1 MKIFLISLI
10 ILFLSSGCIEANDLQ
25 ESTKMN
31 GNNLQ
36 TATFA
41 GGCFWCVEAGFEK
54 LTGVHEVISGY
65 SGGSTKSPTYEQ
77 VSSGQTEHLEA
88 VQVHYDPNMITFELL
103 LESFWRQIDPT
114 DNGGQFVDR
123 GKHYRSV
130 IFYHDDTQKKIAK
143 KSRAALEASG
153 RFKDPIVT
161 DIRPFEA
168 FYPAEDYHQDYYKKN
183 PLRYKFYRYNSGRD
197 QFLDKTWGSDLELQK
212 EFTSTAKPYIKL
224 PDEVLRQQLT
234 KLQYE
239 VTQHDGTEKSFD
251 NEYWDN
257 KQEGIYVDIV
267 SGEPLFS
274 SLDKYDSGT
283 GWPSFTQP
291 INEHYIVERQD
302 IKLFMQRIEVRSQ
315 YGDSHLGH
323 VFSDGIKPTGRRYCI
338 NSAALRFIP
347 KKKLLEEGYEE
358 FATLFE
364 TR

>member
-1 MKIFLISLI
+1 MKICSISLI

-25 ESTKMN
+25 EKTKMN

-65 SGGSTKSPTYEQ
+65 SGGSTKNPTYEQ

-88 VQVHYDPNMITFELL
+88 VQVHYDPNMITFEVLI
-103 LESFWRQIDPT
+103 ESFWRQIDPT

-130 IFYHDDTQKKIAK
+130 IFYHDDTEKKIVK

-161 DIRPFEA
+161 DIRLFKA
-168 FYPAEDYHQDYYKKN
+168 FYPAEDYHQNYYKKN

-197 QFLDKTWGSDLELQK
+197 QFLDKAWGSDLQLQK
-212 EFTSTAKPYIKL
+212 ESTLAAKPYKKL

-234 KLQYE
+234 QLQYE
-239 VTQHDGTEKSFD
+239 VTQHDGTEKAFD

-257 KQEGIYVDIV
+257 KQEGIYIDIV

-302 IKLFMQRIEVRSQ
+302 IKLFMPRIEVRSK
-315 YGDSHLGH
+315 YGNSHLGH
-323 VFSDGIKPTGRRYCI
+323 VFSDGIKPTGLRYCI
-338 NSAALRFIP
+338 NSAALQFIP
-347 KKKLLEEGYEE
+347 KEKLLEEGYEE
-358 FATLFE
+358 FAALFQ
-364 TR
+364 TQ